1 MTEAAPAVA
10 MRDTQAF
17 LDAFRAIVNE
27 GSRTLASADAQA
39 GERRRWWHGQVRCD
53 RRGLEVGFVFD
64 LRTEPAPM
72 GKHLRRYRLVAMA
85 VAPEGYY
92 AVTGYE
98 DNWQPP
104 TGRPVPVVALT
115 DLVRCPGRG

>member
-1 MTEAAPAVA
+1 

-27 GSRTLASADAQA
+27 GSRALMAADAQME
-39 GERRRWWHGQVRCD
+39 GERRWWHGLVRCD

-72 GKHLRRYRLVAMA
+72 GELLGRYRLVAMA
-85 VAPEGYY
+85 LAPEGYC
-92 AVTGYE
+92 AVVGYE
-98 DNWQPP
+98 DDFSPP
-104 TGRPVPVVALT
+104 NGRPVPVVALT
-115 DLVRCPGRG
+115 HLVPS